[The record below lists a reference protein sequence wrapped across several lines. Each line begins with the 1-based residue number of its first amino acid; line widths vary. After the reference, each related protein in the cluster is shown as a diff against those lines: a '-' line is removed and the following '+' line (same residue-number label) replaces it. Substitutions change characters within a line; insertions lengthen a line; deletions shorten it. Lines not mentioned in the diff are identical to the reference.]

1 MAIISGYGKDRMR
14 VAFGALT
21 NYNSYKAFGL
31 GLDREIAFYWQRAL
45 KDDHGAFNI
54 PVKLSLPATETVTI
68 SWSFSGDAVAGTHF
82 TEVVPSRS
90 ADIRNGQ
97 QEYLIPISLNGVG
110 KWFKEKELIVTLS
123 SSNAA
128 IVEDQDKVRIII
140 HAATA
145 PPEITVSTTLTGDFG
160 ATNLYDPE
168 TDWTVGTGNVN
179 GWLGMGAAGENLRES
194 QYNPHGDSEVVWIAK
209 NVESAN
215 TFDGG
220 YQRKSVPVDPTK
232 TYRISVW
239 ISKKAVT
246 EGSFLWSWANG
257 GHSIVPTGSGANFTN
272 TPLSTFGLD
281 EWVLA
286 VTYIHPYTYSGSPIG
301 SAGFYAQD
309 GTLFSG
315 TTVYEMK
322 FYNINESLLLLR
334 EAFYNDPT
342 DGNEEL
348 WFWDPR
354 ADLVDGNEP
363 SISDLLNGDRGG
375 SLPATFTASYA
386 PEEDI
391 TVRYKVSGTAADG
404 VGANTGD
411 ATIPAGSTTASLS
424 LPYSGS
430 HAAGATVV
438 LSADYER
445 NTVAFTELDWDPDTE
460 TFSVPRDVHVD
471 ENMWPFSNDV
481 PAIGYDS
488 ETQRSAPKPWWP
500 GYPSTL
506 FPDGATL
513 VAGHGDDGDYTV
525 VDIVNQ
531 STGIPRLED
540 PVTGNSLKYQVPNDN
555 VQSGIPYIRNSFNAQ
570 WSGSRSLAH
579 ILKPWT
585 RGSFRVVPMVGVD
598 VGKNAK
604 YMTVSQRV
612 RSQNLNHYATF
623 AWKNDSIGMNTSLT
637 EGVSLNGSTV
647 PVFTASDGTKI
658 WIWQVSRPTP
668 EIESLGLSGAWGVWY
683 GAFEDDHGIGVYH
696 IHNLN
701 PNVEWEFTRNDGSIE
716 IRYETPGVDKGN
728 HIMYPTGIGEDL
740 NDIRSNSK
748 GNLSHSYR
756 TEMSSTTL
764 SGPPTDF
771 WPASG
776 LFWTPWGNAVVNPS
790 STTSV
795 TFTKA

>member
-1 MAIISGYGKDRMR
+1 MR

-123 SSNAA
+123 STNAA
-128 IVEDQDKVRIII
+128 IVEDQDQVRLII
-140 HAATA
+140 HASTA
-145 PPEITVSTTLTGDFG
+145 PPEITVSTTLTGGFG
-160 ATNLYDPE
+160 ATNLLDPE
-168 TDWTVGTGNVN
+168 TDWTVGSGDVN
-179 GWLGMGAAGENLRES
+179 GWQAQTPAES
-194 QYNPHGDSEVVWIAK
+194 TRALDTNPHGDTKVIWKAI
-209 NVESAN
+209 NLESAN
-215 TFDGG
+215 AYDGG
-220 YQRKSVPVDPTK
+220 YITPAVAGVDPTK
-232 TYRISVW
+232 TFRSSFWFKNHNNVAPGGGIRWQMTSNRPLVSGGSASLLFSEPVTNFTQGEWYLMTVLYHPYNYTGSDTGTSGIYDMAGNRIRAISEVKW
-239 ISKKAVT
+239 ISA
-246 EGSFLWSWANG
+246 SDN
-257 GHSIVPTGSGANFTN
+257 NF
-272 TPLSTFGLD
+272 
-281 EWVLA
+281 
-286 VTYIHPYTYSGSPIG
+286 
-301 SAGFYAQD
+301 
-309 GTLFSG
+309 
-315 TTVYEMK
+315 
-322 FYNINESLLLLR
+322 R
-334 EAFYNDPT
+334 EYQSHYGDPS
-342 DGNEEL
+342 DNSEEV

-354 ADLVDGNEP
+354 CDLVDGTAP
-363 SISDLLNGDRGG
+363 TITDLLNGDRGT

-404 VGANTGD
+404 VGANSGD
-411 ATIPAGSTTASLS
+411 ATIPAGSTTATLG
-424 LPYSGS
+424 LPYDGTHASGS
-430 HAAGATVV
+430 TVV

-460 TFSVPRDVHVD
+460 TFSSSRDVHVD

-701 PNVEWEFTRNDGSIE
+701 PNVEWEFTKNDGSVE

-764 SGPPTDF
+764 SGPPADF

>member
-1 MAIISGYGKDRMR
+1 MAIVSGYGKDRMR
-14 VAFGALT
+14 VGFGALT

-31 GLDREIAFYWQRAL
+31 GLDREIAYYWQRAF
-45 KDDHGAFNI
+45 KDDYGAFNI

-82 TEVVPSRS
+82 TEIVPDRT

-97 QEYLIPISLNGVG
+97 QEYLIPISFNGVG

-123 SSNAA
+123 STNAP
-128 IVEDQDKVRIII
+128 IVEDQDQVRLII
-140 HAATA
+140 HASTA
-145 PPEITVSTTLTGDFG
+145 PPEITVSTTLTGGFS
-160 ATNLYDPE
+160 AT
-168 TDWTVGTGNVN
+168 
-179 GWLGMGAAGENLRES
+179 
-194 QYNPHGDSEVVWIAK
+194 I
-209 NVESAN
+209 
-215 TFDGG
+215 
-220 YQRKSVPVDPTK
+220 
-232 TYRISVW
+232 
-239 ISKKAVT
+239 
-246 EGSFLWSWANG
+246 
-257 GHSIVPTGSGANFTN
+257 
-272 TPLSTFGLD
+272 
-281 EWVLA
+281 
-286 VTYIHPYTYSGSPIG
+286 
-301 SAGFYAQD
+301 
-309 GTLFSG
+309 
-315 TTVYEMK
+315 
-322 FYNINESLLLLR
+322 
-334 EAFYNDPT
+334 
-342 DGNEEL
+342 
-348 WFWDPR
+348 
-354 ADLVDGNEP
+354 
-363 SISDLLNGDRGG
+363 
-375 SLPATFTASYA
+375 PATFTASYA
-386 PEEDI
+386 PQEDI

-411 ATIPAGSTTASLS
+411 ATIAAGSTTATLS
-424 LPYSGS
+424 LPYAGA
-430 HAAGATVV
+430 HASGATVV

-460 TFSVPRDVHVD
+460 TFSSSRDVHVD

-531 STGIPRLED
+531 STGIDRLED

-570 WSGSRSLAH
+570 WAGSRSLAH

-585 RGSFRVVPMVGVD
+585 RGSIRVVPMVGVD

-604 YMTVSQRV
+604 YISISQRV
-612 RSQNLNHYATF
+612 RTQNLNHYATF
-623 AWKNDSIGMNTSLT
+623 AWKNDSTGMNTSLT
-637 EGVSLNGSTV
+637 EGVSLNGTTV
-647 PVFTASDGTKI
+647 PVFTAADGTKI

-668 EIESLGLSGAWGVWY
+668 EIESLGLAGAWGVWY
-683 GAFEDDHGIGVYH
+683 GAFEDEHGLGIYH

-701 PNVEWEFTRNDGSIE
+701 PNVEWEFVRSDGSID

-728 HIMYPTGIGEDL
+728 HIIYPTGIGEDL
-740 NDIRSNSK
+740 NDIRTNSK

-756 TEMSSTTL
+756 TEMSDSVL

-776 LFWTPWGNAVVNPS
+776 LFWTPWGNAVINPS
-790 STTSV
+790 STTSL